1 MNNIN
6 VIICS
11 LLLMTGFAQAQN
23 VNEALTDCSKE
34 LDSLKRLVCYDR
46 LAAGIPSP
54 LLKRALP
61 EETKTIAPELKAKI
75 VAKAPIPVMPVTPA
89 TQKTAEQAKIATS
102 DFGMEHKVK
111 QDKMQDKIYATL
123 TAVTKTPLKKL
134 LLTLD
139 NGQRWKQTDSGSL
152 RLKVGEQV
160 YVERGALSSFFVSK
174 EGVNRRL
181 RVKRI
186 K

>member
-54 LLKRALP
+54 PLKRALP

-102 DFGMEHKVK
+102 DFGMDHKVK
-111 QDKMQDKIYATL
+111 QDKIYATL

-174 EGVNRRL
+174 EGVNKRL